1 MKDDDKNYFVID
13 IVVEKVVQQ
22 ESSLQIYSK
31 DYSPEQIQY
40 MIENY
45 ETLTTDYKP
54 IDPSSNPYKGLK
66 EHFKF
71 KDDKWRTKFSKKQV
85 SVTELTIPQTPE
97 EFSNIPKDSP
107 YRSELEE
114 DYNNFKN
121 IDRKLWGEFLR
132 MILHNSRKNPNFD
145 EEEFKSL

>member
-31 DYSPEQIQY
+31 DYSPEQIEY
-40 MIENY
+40 MIENF
-45 ETLTTDYKP
+45 EGHTDTKK
-54 IDPSSNPYKGLK
+54 NPYKQLK
-66 EHFKF
+66 PFKF
-71 KDDKWRTKFSKKQV
+71 KDDKWETKFSKKQV
-85 SVTELTIPQTPE
+85 SVTELKTPQTPE
-97 EFSNIPKDSP
+97 EFSKIPKDSP